1 MKEKKTLKRLNNFI
15 VYEYSEGD
23 MEYVGIS
30 TVNGDWSIEY
40 RGDSA
45 MYLSLRMLLETEP
58 ALLEFCTMMFITTYT
73 LHGDDVYK
81 SISDAVVRELES
93 VGKPGVTAEE
103 DEKML
108 DEAVEMEELKERLKE
123 DGDGTLQD

>member
-1 MKEKKTLKRLNNFI
+1 MKEKKTLKKLSNFI
-15 VYEYSEGD
+15 VYEYVED
-23 MEYVGIS
+23 DIYYAGIG

-45 MYLSLRMLLETEP
+45 MYLSLHLLLDTEA
-58 ALLEFCTMMFITTYT
+58 ALLEFCTMAFMTTYT
-73 LHGDDVYK
+73 LHGADVYK